1 MIVTGSDGYAVFQV
15 SDGSTFEV
23 FPNSRVTFRANP
35 ANLKDILDV
44 WLGRVKVHIE
54 KFGGQPNNNRVI
66 TPTAVI
72 SVRGTVFDVSVEDQE
87 STLVAVE
94 EGLVEV
100 QHALLP
106 TKTPKLVNPG
116 ESLRVYRDQPLAQR
130 SSPPRMRL
138 CNKACVRCLKPC
150 TGLSIARP
158 PVEAVRLFRGGGGGV
173 ATPGGVGGAP
183 GDVQTEP
190 PPPPPP
196 PPRLRRRLRTSSDF
210 PFFRASFLSHE
221 NLPFVPLRAFGP
233 VLRSPRLSFGQLR
246 RCRPPLRHLKV
257 YRPIGT
263 LKRKC
268 WRSPTTSPVL
278 RTCWPHEAA
287 GVGCQGRARR
297 VHSATRILQVELS
310 TLLENAW
317 KLAKDPE
324 RLSLALDTLFRMDS
338 MDSLLTSLQGGIR
351 RYQGPSLADDIMR
364 FVAENSVIATCCGN
378 IVWISLRRERMS
390 LRSSMPKRSVAG
402 RNSPVRTR
410 LRRSRRSRSFEGE
423 VSDRNPGI
431 RLQHL

>member
-1 MIVTGSDGYAVFQV
+1 MILNRTFTAAWLVSTAMACICSAQSLPFFSAEAAAKVTVASGQVSVLKDSTPWALQVGSQVQVRQVIVTGSDGYAVFQV

-130 SSPPRMRL
+130 SSPA
-138 CNKACVRCLKPC
+138 KDAAVQQ
-150 TGLSIARP
+150 GLRA
-158 PVEAVRLFRGGGGGV
+158 VLEAVYRVVYRAPSGGTGSPVPGGGGGGV
-173 ATPGGVGGAP
+173 PTPGGVGGAP
-183 GDVQTEP
+183 GDVETEP

-196 PPRLRRRLRTSSDF
+196 PP
-210 PFFRASFLSHE
+210 PAQ
-221 NLPFVPLRAFGP
+221 N
-233 VLRSPRLSFGQLR
+233 Q
-246 RCRPPLRHLKV
+246 
-257 YRPIGT
+257 
-263 LKRKC
+263 
-268 WRSPTTSPVL
+268 
-278 RTCWPHEAA
+278 
-287 GVGCQGRARR
+287 
-297 VHSATRILQVELS
+297 
-310 TLLENAW
+310 
-317 KLAKDPE
+317 
-324 RLSLALDTLFRMDS
+324 
-338 MDSLLTSLQGGIR
+338 
-351 RYQGPSLADDIMR
+351 
-364 FVAENSVIATCCGN
+364 
-378 IVWISLRRERMS
+378 
-390 LRSSMPKRSVAG
+390 
-402 RNSPVRTR
+402 
-410 LRRSRRSRSFEGE
+410 
-423 VSDRNPGI
+423 
-431 RLQHL
+431 